1 MRGKEASR
9 VFIILAPI
17 NVLRLKKYKKLV
29 LFNIIVLLSLFF

>member
-17 NVLRLKKYKKLV
+17 NVLRLKKYQKTS
-29 LFNIIVLLSLFF
+29 IV